1 MKKILIYLIKF
12 YRKRISPLKPPTCKF
27 NPTCSAYAITVIER
41 FGAFK
46 GFFLA
51 LWRIIRCSPLT
62 AGGYDPPP
70 KKYNEYY

>member
-27 NPTCSAYAITVIER
+27 NPTCSVYAITVIER

-62 AGGYDPPP
+62 SGGYDPPP